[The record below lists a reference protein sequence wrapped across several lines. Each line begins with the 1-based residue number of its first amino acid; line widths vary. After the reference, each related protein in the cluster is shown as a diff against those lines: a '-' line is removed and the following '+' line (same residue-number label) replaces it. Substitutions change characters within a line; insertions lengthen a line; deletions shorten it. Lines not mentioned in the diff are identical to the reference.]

1 MKRLSALFVFAAI
14 IILTACANPR
24 DLEYQDVKNFRLL
37 EVSMKPKVGMDVQ
50 FYNPNKFGMTMKDAN
65 IDLYINGLLVGNA
78 RLANTYNVPANDT
91 FLLPVNL
98 IADLEKVLPNALAIL
113 ANNTMDVELKGSVK
127 AGRGVFV
134 NIPINYKGKQE
145 LNITGF

>member
-1 MKRLSALFVFAAI
+1 
-14 IILTACANPR
+14 CANPR

-50 FYNPNKFGMTMKDAN
+50 FFNPNKFGMTMKDAN

-78 RLANTYNVPANDT
+78 TLANTYNVPANDT

-98 IADLEKVLPNALAIL
+98 IADLGKVLPNALVIL
-113 ANNTMDVELKGSVK
+113 ANNTMNVELKGSVK

-134 NIPINYKGKQE
+134 NIPIN
-145 LNITGF
+145 